1 MVQLANNEALAGD
14 SDAKTALARP
24 DRSSD
29 PESSGALYS
38 PLFNVFLLHLNH
50 DPLELDL
57 FPNTWAMC
65 TSQAAPTS

>member
-1 MVQLANNEALAGD
+1 MVQLASNEALVGD

-38 PLFNVFLLHLNH
+38 PSCQRISL
-50 DPLELDL
+50 
-57 FPNTWAMC
+57 
-65 TSQAAPTS
+65 APKP